1 MGWTASWRG
10 GGGAVVL
17 ALGLTAALPGSPKAA
32 EVALVEDA
40 DGSINN
46 AIVTPNIYLS
56 KAACAFYQSHPDRY
70 DALVVFT
77 SIPQNFM
84 TNVQQ
89 GWTVKQYQQGIGRIA
104 YDQTAAFCSP
114 SGRLRM
120 TVKMGD
126 LNILP
131 ANPDDRYTGI
141 PFYALSGIQLLAHEF
156 GHHWLAAVTFK
167 KEDGI
172 RHCLLR
178 GYEPSGEPQPGDCD
192 GYEPGGFNQHW
203 SYYFNSGSLMYG
215 SMIEDQGG
223 GSFRLTYNDPRY
235 SPLDQYLMGLRGPEE
250 VGPLFLVVTGD
261 LTGSAS
267 MPIQPGQ
274 SATVQGT
281 RLDFSVQDIIR
292 AEGARVPEREPCHW
306 KAAFLIVHAAGTPPT
321 AAEIE
326 RVERYRLR
334 WEQFY
339 DEATDHRGS
348 FDTTLAGAGAGTPT
362 CPAGEVADGGLDG
375 GSDAGGDAGADAA
388 DGGFDA
394 GADPGSDA
402 GADASVDGGEDAGR
416 DAGQDAG
423 FDAGIDAGT
432 DTGGDGGGGGSG
444 CGCGTAGGPAAL
456 LALGLLAG
464 LRRRR

>member
-1 MGWTASWRG
+1 MRARRDH
-10 GGGAVVL
+10 APLVLVLL
-17 ALGLTAALPGSPKAA
+17 ALSGLCPSPAGAA

-46 AIVTPNIYLS
+46 AIVTPNVYLS

-70 DALVVFT
+70 DALFVFT

-89 GWTVKQYQQGIGRIA
+89 GWTVKQYQQGIGRVA
-104 YDQTAAFCSP
+104 YDQTAAFCSG

-131 ANPDDRYTGI
+131 ADPDDRYTGI
-141 PFYALSGIQLLAHEF
+141 PFYALSGIQLMGHEF
-156 GHHWLAAVTFK
+156 GHHWLAAVTFQ

-178 GYEPSGEPQPGDCD
+178 GFEPSGEPQSGDCD
-192 GYEPGGFNQHW
+192 GYQPGSFNQHW

-223 GSFRLTYNDPRY
+223 GSFRLTYANPKY
-235 SPLDQYLMGLRGPEE
+235 SPLDQYLMGLRAPEE
-250 VGPLFLVVTGD
+250 VGPLFLVDTGD
-261 LTGSAS
+261 LSGSAS
-267 MPIQPGQ
+267 LPIQPGQ
-274 SATVQGT
+274 SATVQGV
-281 RLDFSVQDIIR
+281 RVDFTVQDIIR
-292 AEGARVPEREPCHW
+292 AEGPRVPEREPCHW
-306 KAAFLIVHAAGTPPT
+306 KAAFLIVHAAGTPPS
-321 AAEIE
+321 AADIE

-334 WEQFY
+334 WERFY
-339 DEATDHRGS
+339 DEATDQRGS
-348 FDTTLAGAGAGTPT
+348 FDTTLAGTGAGTPT
-362 CPAGEVADGGLDG
+362 CPAGETPDGGLDG
-375 GSDAGGDAGADAA
+375 GYDGAADAGDDAGADAA
-388 DGGFDA
+388 DGGADA

-402 GADASVDGGEDAGR
+402 SVDGGADAGR
-416 DAGQDAG
+416 DAGEDAG
-423 FDAGIDAGT
+423 SDAGLDAG
-432 DTGGDGGGGGSG
+432 GDSGAGSGSG
-444 CGCGTAGGPAAL
+444 CGCGSVGGPAGL
-456 LALGLLAG
+456 LSLGLLLG